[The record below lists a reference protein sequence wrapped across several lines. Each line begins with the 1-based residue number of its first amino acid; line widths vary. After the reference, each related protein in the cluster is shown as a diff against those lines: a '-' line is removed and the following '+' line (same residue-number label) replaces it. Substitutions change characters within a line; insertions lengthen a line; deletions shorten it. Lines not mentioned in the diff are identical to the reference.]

1 MLIKV
6 NKDSFIESSKV
17 EQYYLD
23 GKVIVFYISTREHKE
38 VYPSESY
45 ASNVFNNIAST
56 FKDATSKTVVSRP
69 SEKILAEKM
78 QMFEDFWE
86 KYDKKINRDDC
97 LKKWKKLSI
106 ADMQDALKMVN
117 SYVRSTPEKQ
127 YRKNPSTWIY
137 QKGWRNEVIN
147 KSENTDNNYKTPKF
161 TNVSR

>member
-1 MLIKV
+1 MLIKI
-6 NKDSFIESSKV
+6 NTDSFIESSKV

-23 GKVIVFYISTREHKE
+23 GKMIVFYISSREYKE
-38 VYPSESY
+38 YYPSESF
-45 ASNVFNNIAST
+45 AKNVFNNIAST
-56 FKDATSKTVVSRP
+56 FKDATTKTSVSRP
-69 SEKILAEKM
+69 SEQILAEKI
-78 QMFEDFWE
+78 QLFEDFWE

-106 ADMQDALKMVN
+106 VDMQDALKMVN

-147 KSENTDNNYKTPKF
+147 KSENTDINYKTPKF
-161 TNVSR
+161 TDVSR